1 VTRLVE
7 LNRDQT
13 IAENRRW
20 FSSNDMD
27 VIIWIDEN
35 RSIKAFELYYDKNV
49 NEHVLVWRDGSGF
62 SHLAVDD
69 GEQKPALDYKETP
82 ILIPDGVFEADRIM
96 RLFERTREDLP
107 AELFKVVHHELG
119 KLTASN

>member
-1 VTRLVE
+1 MTRLVE

-69 GEQKPALDYKETP
+69 GEQKPVLNYKETP

-96 RLFERTREDLP
+96 RLFETTREDLP
-107 AELFKVVHHELG
+107 AELFKFVHHELG
-119 KLTASN
+119 KLTASP

>member
-1 VTRLVE
+1 MTRLVE

-20 FSSNDMD
+20 FSSNEMD

-69 GEQKPALDYKETP
+69 GEQKPVLSYKETP

-96 RLFERTREDLP
+96 RLFETTREDLP
-107 AELFKVVHHELG
+107 AELFKFVHHELG
-119 KLTASN
+119 KLTASP

>member
-1 VTRLVE
+1 MTRLVE

-20 FSSNDMD
+20 FSSNEMD

-69 GEQKPALDYKETP
+69 GEQKPVLNYKETP

-96 RLFERTREDLP
+96 RLFETTREDLP
-107 AELFKVVHHELG
+107 AELFKFVHHELG
-119 KLTASN
+119 KLTASP

>member
-69 GEQKPALDYKETP
+69 GEQKPVLNYKETP

-96 RLFERTREDLP
+96 RLFETTREDLP
-107 AELFKVVHHELG
+107 AELFKFVHHELG
-119 KLTASN
+119 KLTASP

>member
-7 LNRDQT
+7 LSRDQT

-27 VIIWIDEN
+27 LIIWIDEN
-35 RSIKAFELYYDKNV
+35 RSIRAFELYYDKNV
-49 NEHVLVWRDGSGF
+49 NEHVLVWRDRSGF

-69 GEQKPALDYKETP
+69 GEQKPVFNYKETP

-96 RLFERTREDLP
+96 RLFETTREDLP
-107 AELFKVVHHELG
+107 AELFKFVHHELG
-119 KLTASN
+119 KLTASP